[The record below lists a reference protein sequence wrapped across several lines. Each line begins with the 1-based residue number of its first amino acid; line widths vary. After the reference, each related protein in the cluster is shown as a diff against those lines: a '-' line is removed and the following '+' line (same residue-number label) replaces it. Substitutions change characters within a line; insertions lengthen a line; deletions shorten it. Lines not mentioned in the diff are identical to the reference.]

1 MFAIINTNATEI
13 TCYQYLGMTKIFG
26 VQNVLPKTFSTVVCL
41 APQNNDFRTILVDQN
56 KIIMVKQLTLH
67 MK

>member
-1 MFAIINTNATEI
+1 MLAPLLNSFN
-13 TCYQYLGMTKIFG
+13 LRD
-26 VQNVLPKTFSTVVCL
+26 KTFSTVVCL